1 MRAGA
6 CVEHIG
12 KIRAMHRNRQTPSKR
27 RRHGVALCCF
37 AAFLVALFFSANRLS
52 AVALDVLE
60 KNFHLETARLDSFAQ
75 KKPAESTRKEWLASI
90 AKIRR
95 IYQMAPPKLAASCL
109 WRMATASRDLYL
121 RYNDPQDLE
130 RALVFFRDLANLFPR
145 DTRADNALYTA
156 AKLHQTQKN
165 NPALATRYFQRI
177 VALYPAGDMAA
188 KAREELAAQPQTDV
202 SSSRR
207 TEYRY
212 HPPEELET
220 LPTAKI
226 SQVKFWS
233 TPYYARIVIR
243 SQGGTSY
250 FSKLIDG
257 NGTTRSSIVL
267 DLENSVLDPSVA
279 TEPPPANG
287 PLAAISLVQ
296 HTPSSVRAVI
306 ELREHM
312 RHKIFS
318 LSDPFRIIVDIQGRT
333 PPEEPKTIVPKAPAQ
348 PAPIKEATPE
358 LPVLTPGVKV
368 KRRPGLDTE
377 PKTLSL
383 AKQLGLH
390 VGRVVLDPGHG
401 AHDPGASGHGLV
413 EKDLVLS
420 IAKKTAH
427 TLRKQYGIEVMMTR
441 KTDTFV
447 PLEERTAMANTSRAD
462 LFVSIHINA
471 APRKNVRGLES
482 YFLNLATDDNAMR
495 LAAYENATSTHRMSE
510 LQDILTDLL
519 NNSKKK
525 ESALLAKDVQNIMV
539 SELHQNGFSSVK
551 DLGVKQAPFY
561 VLLGA
566 EMPAVLVECFFL
578 SNPHDAAFLKKETN
592 LELLSQSLAKGI
604 SRYIRTVNQAGRPP
618 SRIPPVASRQ
628 KLRPDSRL

>member
-1 MRAGA
+1 
-6 CVEHIG
+6 
-12 KIRAMHRNRQTPSKR
+12 MHSNHLARSGR
-27 RRHGVALCCF
+27 RRHLVARCCLT
-37 AAFLVALFFSANRLS
+37 AALVALFCSALRLS
-52 AVALDVLE
+52 AVSLDILE
-60 KNFHLETARLDSFAQ
+60 KNFYLETARLDTLRQ
-75 KKPAESTRKEWLASI
+75 KSPAESTRKEWLASL

-109 WRMATASRDLYL
+109 WQMATASRDLYL
-121 RYNDPQDLE
+121 RYNEPKDLD
-130 RALVFFRDLANLFPR
+130 RSLVSFRDLANLFPR
-145 DTRADNALYTA
+145 DMHADNALFTA

-165 NPALATRYFQRI
+165 NQALATRYFQRI

-188 KAREELAAQPQTDV
+188 KARDELAAQPEPDL

-212 HPPEELET
+212 QPPEELKT

-233 TPYYARIVIR
+233 TPYYTRIVIR

-250 FSKLIDG
+250 FSKLVDG

-279 TEPPPANG
+279 TESPPANG
-287 PLAAISLVQ
+287 PLAAISLTQ
-296 HTPSSVRAVI
+296 HTPSSVRAVL

-318 LSDPFRIIVDIQGRT
+318 LSDPFRIIIDIQGRT
-333 PPEEPKTIVPKAPAQ
+333 PPVEPKTIVPPAPVPPAPA
-348 PAPIKEATPE
+348 APPSVKEATPE
-358 LPVLTPGVKV
+358 LPVLAPGVKV
-368 KRRPGLDTE
+368 KRRPGMDTE

-441 KTDTFV
+441 ETDLFV
-447 PLEERTAMANTSRAD
+447 PLEERIVMANTSRAD
-462 LFVSIHINA
+462 LFVSLHINA

-525 ESALLAKDVQNIMV
+525 ESALLARDVQNTMI
-539 SELHQNGFSSVK
+539 SELQQNGFGSIK

-578 SNPHDAAFLKKETN
+578 SNPYDAAFLKKETN
-592 LELLSQSLAKGI
+592 LKLLSRSLAKGI

-618 SRIPPVASRQ
+618 SSRVSPVASRQ
-628 KLRPDSRL
+628 KLQPHSRL